1 MASLY
6 VDEHVALAVIRALRR
21 AGHDPV
27 RFRDYFP
34 EGTNDDVHFE
44 RAIHE
49 ERVLLTQDTD
59 FLGLSAKVLSEGK
72 HHPGIVYWPRGVYRL
87 GQVIQRLKQYLE
99 ATTPETRRD
108 MVKFL

>member
-34 EGTNDDVHFE
+34 EGTSDDLHFE
-44 RAIHE
+44 RAIKE
-49 ERVLLTQDTD
+49 GRVLMTQDTD
-59 FLGLSAKVLSEGK
+59 FLGLSAKVLAEGK
-72 HHPGIVYWPRGVYRL
+72 HHPGIVYWPQGLYRL
-87 GQVIQRLKQYLE
+87 GQVIRRAKQYLE
-99 ATTPETRRD
+99 STTPETRRD